1 MSGGN
6 DAVGTISDSGM
17 YSAPARMPD
26 SLAVTVMAVAN
37 ADTSK
42 TAQAAVTLTQ
52 PSSPMPALPTGLS
65 ASMVAPTSVAFTWQ
79 ATADDS
85 IAGYYVYRDGVRI
98 DTVTS
103 AGYSDSGLA
112 AGTSYSYQ
120 VATFDQSTPRN
131 VSPLSAPLTVTTAAD
146 TQSPTT
152 PAGLTVANVTLTS
165 VTLSWGASADLPS
178 PGGTGVGGYTVY
190 RNGVPVATVTSTGY
204 TDTGLTASTIYSY
217 QLAAFDSATPAN
229 VSALSAALSV
239 STAAD
244 MQAPTVP
251 LGLTVSN
258 IAPASI
264 TLSWGASTDLP
275 NPGATGVAGYYVYR
289 NGARVATVTGTG
301 YTDTGLKASTTYSY
315 QVAAFDQAVPANV
328 SALSAALS
336 VTTAADTQAP
346 TVPAG
351 LKDSNITLVS
361 ITLGWSASTDL
372 PNPGATGVAGYYVYR
387 NGVRV
392 ATVTGTGYTDTGLTA
407 STTYSYQVAAFDKAT
422 PANVSALSAAL
433 SVTTA
438 ADTQAPTVPGGVTAA
453 NTAAGSTTLSWAAST
468 DLPNP
473 GATGVAGYYVYR
485 DGVLVATVA
494 GTGYTDSGLSGSTT
508 YSYQVAA
515 FDSATPANVS
525 ALSIAL
531 SVTTPADVP
540 APTLPAGLTASNISA
555 GNVTLSWN
563 ASTDPG
569 GGGVAGYYVYRNGVR
584 VATVTGTSYT
594 DTGLVAASTYSYQIA
609 AFDMATPPVVSTFS
623 AALSVTTSADTQP
636 PTVPV
641 GLTASGVAAGS
652 ATLSWS
658 ASTDLPNNP
667 GATGVGGYTVYR
679 NGVRIATVTGTS
691 YSDSGLS
698 ASTTYSYQVAAFDKA
713 TPVNVSALSAALS
726 VTTSADTQAPTVP
739 IGLTASSITAGSIR
753 LGWSAS
759 TDLPNPGA
767 TGVGGYYV
775 YRNGVRVATVTGTA
789 YTNSGLTAA
798 TTYSYQVAAFDNAT
812 PANVSA
818 LSAALSVTTTADT
831 QAPTVPTGLAA
842 STMAAGSLTLSW
854 SASTDLPNPGATG
867 VGGYYVYRNGVRI
880 ATVTGTSYS
889 DSGLTAATS
898 YSYQLAAF
906 DLATPV
912 NVSALCAAL
921 SVTTSADTQ
930 APTVPT
936 GLTASSITAGSIK
949 LGWSASTDLPN
960 PGASGVG
967 GYYVYRNGARVATV
981 TGTSYINTAL
991 TAATAYSYQVA
1002 AFDNATPANVSAL
1015 SAALSVTTLADTQAP
1030 TVPTGLAA
1038 STMAAGRL
1046 TLSWSASTD
1055 LPNPGATGVG
1065 GYYVY
1070 RNGARIATATGT
1082 SYADS
1087 GLSASGSYSYQV
1099 AAFDKATPVN
1109 VSTLSAA
1116 VSVGAASDVLTYH
1129 NDTMRTGQNLTET
1142 MLTPANVISAT
1153 FGLLQILHADDP
1165 VDATP
1170 LIASNVSAGGSSHNV
1185 VYVATEH
1192 GSVYAYDADSFALL
1206 AHVSLIGSG
1215 EVPSDTRSCGQVG
1228 PEIGITSTP
1237 VIDRGVGT
1245 NGTLYVVV
1253 MSKDSSGNYYHRLH
1267 ALDLATLADRLPAI
1281 VIQGTYPGNGANSV
1295 NGVQTFQPGQYKER
1309 GALLAANG
1317 QIYTVWASNCDFTP
1331 YTGWIM
1337 AYDETTLNQTAVLNY
1352 TPNGSMGAIWNV
1364 AGLTADNSG
1373 NVYGMAGNG
1382 TFDTTLSATGFP
1394 IHADY
1399 GNAVIKL
1406 SGTSG
1411 ALAVTD
1417 YFTMWNTVSESNQD
1431 VDLGSGSPLLLP
1443 DQTDANGTTR
1453 HLLVG
1458 AGKDGNVLLLDRDN
1472 LGKFN
1477 TTTNQVYQ
1485 ILWGGLPG
1493 GLFSAFAY
1501 FNGSVYVADVGG
1513 KLKAFALNEAQLS
1526 ATPTSQSGA
1535 SFAYPGASPS
1545 VSANGSSNAIVW
1557 AVLSGT
1563 GAAAVLHAYNPANL
1577 AQEYY
1582 NSTQAPSGRDGFGNG
1597 EKYITPVVANGKVFV
1612 GTPSGVA
1619 VFGVLQH

>member
-1 MSGGN
+1 MRHQESVFTLLLCCALTGCGGGGGGGDSSGSSSSPASPVVAIAVAPTSASVDVGTGHTPFTVAVTNAQDSTVSWYVNGVSGGN

-775 YRNGVRVATVTGTA
+775 YRNGVR
-789 YTNSGLTAA
+789 
-798 TTYSYQVAAFDNAT
+798 
-812 PANVSA
+812 
-818 LSAALSVTTTADT
+818 
-831 QAPTVPTGLAA
+831 
-842 STMAAGSLTLSW
+842 
-854 SASTDLPNPGATG
+854 
-867 VGGYYVYRNGVRI
+867 I